1 MESPPPFNKIDNLN
15 FTLKGYN
22 LTSLFR
28 PDGWRKYAL
37 FLVVASGLG
46 WIFFGYDGCYDQI
59 EMFGKTLPLIFAG
72 TSTWTE
78 AFSLMETRYG
88 IGTHFSA
95 GVIYGLLFYAIS
107 KYYEKIDIK
116 GSLNLTFSILLT
128 VFSISIFEFSWMA
141 SYYWAQQQFWVLI
154 PLTKQASI
162 LYQNL
167 LFLTGGVFLILFVV
181 GSPYRFRIN
190 KKLGVLIL
198 LSIGLWGFWYFYPI
212 SSTQLVV
219 DANTENSWYSDN
231 YNTVGWQNNLWY
243 SYPNFPQTM
252 YTTDLNPQ
260 DVKGVGAPFFVEDN
274 MVHTVNTVMKIV
286 WAYTFFYVGK
296 VVLTKTKEELHTK
309 GYK

>member
-15 FTLKGYN
+15 FTLKGYD
-22 LTSLFR
+22 LTSLLR

-37 FLVVASGLG
+37 LLVVTSGLG

-78 AFSLMETRYG
+78 AFTLMGGRYG

-95 GVIYGLLFYAIS
+95 GVVYGLLFYAIS

-141 SYYWAQQQFWVLI
+141 SYYWAQQQFWVLV
-154 PLTKQASI
+154 PLTTQASI

-198 LSIGLWGFWYFYPI
+198 LSISLWGFWYFYPLPI
-212 SSTQLVV
+212 NHLTVTLADGTQWTSSP
-219 DANTENSWYSDN
+219 Y
-231 YNTVGWQNNLWY
+231 
-243 SYPNFPQTM
+243 FPQTM
-252 YTTDLNPQ
+252 YTIDLAPW
-260 DVKGVGAPFFVEDN
+260 DDDAVGEPFFVEDN
-274 MVHTVNTVMKIV
+274 MVHTANTVMKIV

-296 VVLTKTKEELHTK
+296 VILTKSRENLQQKRFINNML
-309 GYK
+309 